1 MTETIKHLI
10 KGLKCGDGT
19 VWDVYNTALL
29 SVCAPIAKAFIET
42 CIEYNYTDETYMNK
56 PPEFMLE
63 RGFESIFYN
72 HDREEF
78 VLSTFSDQYGKFGK
92 FTMPA
97 SWLDDEH
104 ITATFNQLVKDSKR
118 RTLINARSAVV
129 AEISALELRVQHLRS
144 KNLQLDKEIDDLI

>member
-10 KGLKCGDGT
+10 KGLTCGDGT

-29 SVCAPIAKAFIET
+29 SVCAPIAKAFIEA
-42 CIEYNYTDETYMNK
+42 CIEYKYTDETYMNR

-78 VLSTFSDQYGKFGK
+78 ILSTFSDQYGKFGK

-104 ITATFNQLVKDSKR
+104 ITATFNQFVKDNKR
-118 RTLINARSAVV
+118 RSLMNERASI
-129 AEISALELRVQHLRS
+129 ELRIQRLRKRKS
-144 KNLQLDKEIDDLI
+144 QLEKEIDELI